1 MSSGWLLIS
10 DVCCS
15 LQMVDLHVLIVPA
28 SLWRADLRFAYN
40 TICLQSIST
49 GFVRYS
55 TVDVDPCFWITS
67 TFYWGGNPTSRGQTS
82 QARPFPFSSTDP
94 KDLACKTKGKHALDK
109 LYSKPLSLD
118 LKFSCISHSQPMV
131 GYQYSTSL
139 PAYCTQLHFTQTP
152 PPLWKQLTY

>member
-1 MSSGWLLIS
+1 MFVVLYRWWIFMCLLYLHRCGGQIWGLRTTPFVCSQFPLDLSGTAWLMWIL
-10 DVCCS
+10 VFES
-15 LQMVDLHVLIVPA
+15 LHDFNL
-28 SLWRADLRFAYN
+28 
-40 TICLQSIST
+40 
-49 GFVRYS
+49 
-55 TVDVDPCFWITS
+55 
-67 TFYWGGNPTSRGQTS
+67 FYWGGNPTSRGQTS

-152 PPLWKQLTY
+152 PPLWKWLTY